1 MNNTA
6 YRKALWVELIA
17 FDNRAED
24 MGVQAYLD
32 NLGLIPDTVSIFM
45 WGPDFVHLHNGLET
59 DGEFPVDIGAY
70 MDPYFDGPKK
80 SRAAV
85 DKIPVEKADP
95 GVPASR
101 RKSSVLHFSLD
112 AEQQIPPGMGGQ

>member
-45 WGPDFVHLHNGLET
+45 
-59 DGEFPVDIGAY
+59 
-70 MDPYFDGPKK
+70 
-80 SRAAV
+80 
-85 DKIPVEKADP
+85 
-95 GVPASR
+95 
-101 RKSSVLHFSLD
+101 
-112 AEQQIPPGMGGQ
+112 